1 MKVKDNCGKKNR
13 RTAQALLA
21 ACVFVALNVSVLP
34 SQVAAATKQSS
45 KQAPRQSTN
54 SSADVMYRYIG
65 EQGEIVIDHYIPPE
79 FVHKGYAVLNKSGA
93 VIETVAPALTEE
105 ERALM
110 SEQQKEE
117 EAKKERAKAD
127 AWLLERY
134 SDSSDAVRARDRQI
148 GSLETM
154 IVVAQ
159 SNINKLKDN
168 EVRELGYAADAE
180 RQGKEVPK
188 DVLKNIESIRDQIR
202 NTEQQI
208 AHNKAEQEKTR
219 AVFEGIIFR
228 LQEIERDR
236 QTGR

>member
-1 MKVKDNCGKKNR
+1 MTVKDNCMKQNR

-34 SQVAAATKQSS
+34 SQIAAATKQSS

-54 SSADVMYRYIG
+54 SSADVLYRYIG
-65 EQGEIVIDHYIPPE
+65 EQGELVIDHYIPPE
-79 FVHKGYAVLNKSGA
+79 FVHKGYSVLNKSGA

-117 EAKKERAKAD
+117 EAKKERAKED

-134 SDSSDAVRARDRQI
+134 SDSRDAIRARDRQI
-148 GSLETM
+148 GALESM

-159 SNINKLKDN
+159 SNVNKLKGN
-168 EVRELGYAADAE
+168 EVTELGYAADAE
-180 RQGKEVPK
+180 RQGREVPK
-188 DVLKNIESIRDQIR
+188 DVLTNIENIRNQIR
-202 NTEQQI
+202 STEQQI
-208 AHNKAEQEKTR
+208 AQHKAEQEKIK
-219 AVFEGIIFR
+219 AVFESIIFR
-228 LQEIERDR
+228 LQEIEKDR
-236 QTGR
+236 RSR